1 MEWKTVSLRMPKSM
15 AVDLAAVAKADGN
28 PVSEAMREALEQYI
42 VSRRSDQDFKK
53 RLKER
58 LEEDREIL
66 ERLAE

>member
-1 MEWKTVSLRMPKSM
+1 MEWKTMSLRMPQSM